1 MGSNAYQRLV
11 LEHGKKQTKA
21 IRLLKYLFGLSVWWM
36 IGQTFL
42 LPTPQDYFPTPENLD
57 GGGHRMKT
65 NTTLEAGNEAIYCA
79 QTVLNLVM
87 VT

>member
-1 MGSNAYQRLV
+1 
-11 LEHGKKQTKA
+11 
-21 IRLLKYLFGLSVWWM
+21 M
-36 IGQTFL
+36 ISQTFL
-42 LPTPQDYFPTPENLD
+42 LPTPQDYFPTPENLHC
-57 GGGHRMKT
+57 GGHRMNT